1 MVHLPHMTSMYIN
14 FELQGKTFS
23 AVQKLRLSDWCMVQ
37 CNFCDM
43 RLPPTEGPTL
53 RDDSD
58 LIQFP
63 YVSKIR
69 MQLDDIKIYIGSK
82 SIDANIQIENNR
94 EKRNKKIENLNSLE
108 CTNLSTKMCFTMPNF
123 EHSSWTSSFISRSK
137 SGSVCAWQID
147 STY

>member
-1 MVHLPHMTSMYIN
+1 
-14 FELQGKTFS
+14 
-23 AVQKLRLSDWCMVQ
+23 
-37 CNFCDM
+37 M

-63 YVSKIR
+63 YISKIR

-94 EKRNKKIENLNSLE
+94 EKKGTKKWK
-108 CTNLSTKMCFTMPNF
+108 TST
-123 EHSSWTSSFISRSK
+123 
-137 SGSVCAWQID
+137 V
-147 STY
+147 